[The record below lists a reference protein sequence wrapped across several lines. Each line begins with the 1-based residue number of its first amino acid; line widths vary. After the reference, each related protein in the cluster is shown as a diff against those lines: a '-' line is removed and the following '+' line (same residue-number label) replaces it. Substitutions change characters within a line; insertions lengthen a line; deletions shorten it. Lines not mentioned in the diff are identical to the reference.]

1 MLIGASI
8 IVLMEFVFNVLVAA
22 QGSSDLPLHEQADMI
37 DDWFTWLVVDTVE
50 VMWICLAIMVVAYL
64 LRWRP
69 IQETFMHFTII
80 LALAALFFDQRS
92 IDEVFLNGEIRAG
105 MAYVKVLLVGL
116 LLIFSLRFN
125 PKGLLPEVPYRPD
138 HPLRGGEEQ

>member
-1 MLIGASI
+1 
-8 IVLMEFVFNVLVAA
+8 MEFVFNVLVAA
-22 QGSSDLPLHEQADMI
+22 QGSSDLPLNETAASI
-37 DDWFTWLVVDTVE
+37 DGWFEWFVTETVE
-50 VMWICLAIMVVAYL
+50 AMWICVAVMVVAYL

-69 IQETFMHFTII
+69 IQETFMHFSIL
-80 LALAALFFDQRS
+80 LALAAVFFDERS
-92 IDEVFLNGEIRAG
+92 IDEVFLNGNIRAG

-138 HPLRGGEEQ
+138 HPMKGAEEQ